1 MLAGVAV
8 VVVVVGGVVQ
18 ECVCGRDVVVVVVVN
33 ITVLHNQIL
42 LSFGETTITLIIS
55 IVVDGWG
62 DVVGG
67 SETSTVAGYM

>member
-1 MLAGVAV
+1 M
-8 VVVVVGGVVQ
+8 
-18 ECVCGRDVVVVVVVN
+18 VVVVVN

-42 LSFGETTITLIIS
+42 LSFGETTITLIII

-67 SETSTVAGYM
+67 SETSTVARYM